1 MELVCNP
8 CGCNS
13 FRIFVALCCNKL
25 QSCNI
30 SFLPSC
36 ATAEIEGNGPKIRFW
51 EWTSGMLEHV
61 EKCIK
66 LGFIYGLKSSELSI
80 PADQANKIGA
90 NTESSNYFVC

>member
-1 MELVCNP
+1 MEPICHL
-8 CGCNS
+8 CGCNI

-30 SFLPSC
+30 LFLPCC
-36 ATAEIEGNGPKIRFW
+36 ATAEIQGTGPKIRFW

-66 LGFIYGLKSSELSI
+66 LGFIYGLKISELSI
-80 PADQANKIGA
+80 PADQANKI
-90 NTESSNYFVC
+90 